1 MLPLPWKELMEEEM
15 FHEAC
20 TNATI
25 SRGSDGQHH
34 ATLRG
39 ASVRPEHP
47 YDFEIPLARAEY
59 LHDKSHKETM
69 TGPCTVPKCKMS
81 LSSVISVPTRRT
93 RTGTGKHSV

>member
-1 MLPLPWKELMEEEM
+1 MKEEM
-15 FHEAC
+15 SHEAF

-25 SRGSDGQHH
+25 KRKSDGQLY

-39 ASVRPEHP
+39 ASTRPGHP
-47 YDFEIPLARAEY
+47 YDFDVPLLRAEY

-81 LSSVISVPTRRT
+81 LSSVISVPTRRSRKGT
-93 RTGTGKHSV
+93 RKHSA